1 MKGWT
6 IKKLDEVI
14 QDYLLEMETIPEN
27 QDDIGALD
35 EILFEDEEP
44 NDPLIW
50 VFILLQGFQQKS
62 EFCIKLIPIFT
73 IH

>member
-27 QDDIGALD
+27 QDNIGALD
-35 EILFEDEEP
+35 DILFEDEEP
-44 NDPLIW
+44 NNPLI
-50 VFILLQGFQQKS
+50 
-62 EFCIKLIPIFT
+62 
-73 IH
+73 